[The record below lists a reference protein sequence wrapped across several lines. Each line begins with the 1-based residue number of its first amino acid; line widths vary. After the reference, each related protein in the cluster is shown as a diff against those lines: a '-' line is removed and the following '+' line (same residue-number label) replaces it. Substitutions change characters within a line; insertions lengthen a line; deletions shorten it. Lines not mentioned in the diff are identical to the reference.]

1 MLRKPH
7 HFFAGALFA
16 IFAVLLANYPS
27 YIFVNKIT
35 TMLGKISFSM
45 YMTHFAIL
53 RYSSRF
59 GLCDIFP
66 KSNLSSLLFFTLVV
80 LATAVVSF
88 FCYKFIEKNGMQLGK
103 YLIERRE
110 LVRKGE

>member
-1 MLRKPH
+1 M
-7 HFFAGALFA
+7 
-16 IFAVLLANYPS
+16 I
-27 YIFVNKIT
+27 
-35 TMLGKISFSM
+35 GKISFSM